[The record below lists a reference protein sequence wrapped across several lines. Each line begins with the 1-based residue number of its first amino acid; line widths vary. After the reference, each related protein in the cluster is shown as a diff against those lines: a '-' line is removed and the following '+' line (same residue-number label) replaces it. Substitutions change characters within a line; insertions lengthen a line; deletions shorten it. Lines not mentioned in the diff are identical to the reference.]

1 MSPSS
6 GYEDEMGRFLRLSD
20 EELSRLLAGEAGVR
34 DEAFE
39 QVGSLLAE
47 VRETFATAA
56 PDGTTRELHLAA
68 ISDAAQLAAEKGN
81 PVVRPVSKV
90 HGPVGAQVSGLPKW
104 RSVMSMTKTL
114 MLRAAAGSV
123 AASLSM
129 FGLAYAGVDLPGQ
142 AAEQALEAV
151 TGVELPNQGPEE
163 SVAGD
168 VKSVVESD
176 LEGCERGQ
184 AVADA
189 ADANRDD
196 EATTETD
203 PCAQADDAGE
213 ARGSKATG
221 EEKSAEG
228 RAKASEA
235 SAGAS
240 DAGADNA
247 AEASGGASGA
257 GADNAGTNDDDGRAT
272 GENAS
277 STGSSN
283 ADTRG
288 DNAGTNDDAGLSTGD
303 AASSGGS
310 SNAGAGSQNAGITD
324 DADHTTGEDA
334 SSSAEEIGSSASE
347 GGQSKNPTGNG
358 RP

>member
-1 MSPSS
+1 MTPAS

-34 DEAFE
+34 DVTLDEVA
-39 QVGSLLAE
+39 SLLGE
-47 VRETFATAA
+47 VRGTFATAA
-56 PDGTTRELHLAA
+56 PDEATRGLHLAA
-68 ISDAAQLAAEKGN
+68 ISEASQLAADKGT
-81 PVVRPVSKV
+81 PVARPVSNAYGSV
-90 HGPVGAQVSGLPKW
+90 AGQMSGLPKW
-104 RSVMSMTKTL
+104 RRL
-114 MLRAAAGSV
+114 MDRTVSIALKGLAGTV
-123 AASLSM
+123 AASMSM

-151 TGVELPNQGPEE
+151 IGVELPNQGSED
-163 SVAGD
+163 SVADD

-189 ADANRDD
+189 ADANRSD

-228 RAKASEA
+228 RAKASDA
-235 SAGAS
+235 SGGAS

-247 AEASGGASGA
+247 GGASGA
-257 GADNAGTNDDDGRAT
+257 GAENAGTNDDGGRAT

-288 DNAGTNDDAGLSTGD
+288 DNAGTNDDTGRSTGD
-303 AASSGGS
+303 DASSGGS
-310 SNAGAGSQNAGITD
+310 SNSGAGSGSENAGSND
-324 DADHTTGEDA
+324 DAGRTTGDDA
-334 SSSAEEIGSSASE
+334 TTSDEEIGSSATE
-347 GGQSKNPTGNG
+347 EAQSNNPTGKG

>member
-1 MSPSS
+1 MSVSS

-34 DEAFE
+34 DEALE
-39 QVGSLLAE
+39 QVGALLAE
-47 VRETFATAA
+47 VRETFAASA
-56 PDGTTRELHLAA
+56 PDGTTREIHLAA
-68 ISDAAQLAAEKGN
+68 ISEAAQLAAEKGN

-104 RSVMSMTKTL
+104 RRVMSMTKTL
-114 MLRAAAGSV
+114 ILRAAAGSV

-184 AVADA
+184 AVAGA

-203 PCAQADDAGE
+203 PCAKADEAGE

-221 EEKSAEG
+221 AEKSAEG
-228 RAKASEA
+228 RAKASDA

-247 AEASGGASGA
+247 AEASGA
-257 GADNAGTNDDDGRAT
+257 GADNAGTNDDGGRAT

-277 STGSSN
+277 SSGSAN
-283 ADTRG
+283 AETRG
-288 DNAGTNDDAGLSTGD
+288 DSAGTNDDAGRSTGD
-303 AASSGGS
+303 EASSGGS
-310 SNAGAGSQNAGITD
+310 STAGAGSENAGSNDEAGRTTGD
-324 DADHTTGEDA
+324 DATT
-334 SSSAEEIGSSASE
+334 SAEEIGSSASE
-347 GGQSKNPTGNG
+347 EGQSNNPTGNG